1 MATEPERLS
10 KDGSVHVTDEKF
22 NTVSH
27 LAAAM
32 FALLGAV
39 VLILKGAVVGNVW
52 AVVSFS
58 VYGASLLAVFS
69 ASALHHGLNGT
80 PRVEG
85 FFRLLDYLVI
95 FGLIAGTYTPLCLI
109 VARDIWGWSVFGVVW
124 GLAAGGITLKAVFPR
139 LPKWITNTVYVSMG
153 WIGTVL
159 IVLIRHRIGLS
170 SLLLIV
176 AGGVFYSAGSV
187 IFCREKPNPVPGKF
201 GFHEIWH
208 LFVIAGAFSHWL
220 ALYRLPLG

>member
-1 MATEPERLS
+1 MTDPVKTS

-27 LAAAM
+27 MAAAM

-39 VLILKGAVVGNVW
+39 VLILKASLAGNVW
-52 AVVSFS
+52 AIVGFS
-58 VYGASLLAVFS
+58 LYGLSLMLVFS
-69 ASALHHGLNGT
+69 ASALHHGLDGS

-109 VARDIWGWSVFGVVW
+109 VSRDIWGWSVFGVVW
-124 GLAAGGITLKAVFPR
+124 GLAAAGISLKAVFPR

-153 WIGTVL
+153 WIGTIL
-159 IVLIRHRIGLS
+159 IFLIREKIGLIS
-170 SLLLIV
+170 FLLIV
-176 AGGVFYSAGSV
+176 GGGIFYSAGSV
-187 IFCREKPNPVPGKF
+187 IFYREKPNPLPGKF

-208 LFVIAGAFSHWL
+208 LCVIAGAFCHYL
-220 ALYRLPLG
+220 ALYRLPL